1 MSKPFVFKARLRVAD
16 LFHHANHL
24 EVFTTA
30 INKRESVEHFL
41 LRMIGYC
48 ALSFNKRTF
57 LNQKN
62 EKQLPDVWC
71 EDGNSHITLALY
83 VSEIELDEISR
94 LTKLFDKLVILLTD
108 GENWFNEIAHQL
120 VQFTNL
126 SIFSVSREF
135 IEQLE
140 TNLTNSIHWDIL
152 IERNS
157 ISISNKEGYYQTEV
171 KQLY

>member
-1 MSKPFVFKARLRVAD
+1 M
-16 LFHHANHL
+16 
-24 EVFTTA
+24 
-30 INKRESVEHFL
+30 
-41 LRMIGYC
+41 
-48 ALSFNKRTF
+48 
-57 LNQKN
+57 
-62 EKQLPDVWC
+62 WC
-71 EDGNSHITLALY
+71 EDENSHITLALY

-135 IEQLE
+135 IDQLE
-140 TNLTNSIHWDIL
+140 TNLTNSLHWDIL
-152 IERNS
+152 IEHNS
-157 ISISNKEGYYQTEV
+157 MSISNKEGYYQTEV